1 MSYTVP
7 YAQGL
12 IVYNS
17 NPYYCYNSVS
27 DVKNNNSFIRQ
38 LGNVDAFVANTTAT
52 QINGNI
58 AQLLGYYQQNDNGG
72 STLVWNTTSTVA
84 DDNATVFKPSNITGA
99 GRWIRQFINNSA
111 NVRMW
116 GAKGDGVT
124 DDTKTIQTAIDYCS
138 LSGINNLYFNSENYY
153 LSSWQTNTATES
165 RSYLYKNYLLSVG
178 YLPNNS
184 GVNVNLNLYGVSNT
198 STTLFTNLSAPIAPA
213 NNPSALLWGAE
224 SLSALTVNN
233 LRLARN
239 DAPVIINGNYI
250 NGNSTT
256 EIFNCSPN
264 SFLGYSDRSALDYP
278 NRVSYIKFDT
288 VDFISGNRAI
298 TINRSYIPKTIGYIS
313 VTNCNFYYPNGG
325 VSSTGGGGQIA
336 FFDYDVAS
344 LYVNNCYAEGT
355 TNTITV
361 SSGVPKDGF
370 LYYTGLSALVTNC
383 TFSKFGV
390 ETIFDGPQNQAGG
403 LYLQNPFTIPGV
415 GQSITFTVAAG
426 YNGYDGTQWEQ
437 TYNYQNF
444 YKVGDTITGAN
455 AKGPGSNSGYFG
467 QYTGLYTILALL
479 TSSTPSVYWQI
490 SAVRAPETSYT
501 NYLSGQSLSGMVVT
515 GGWMKKVALTN
526 DTFAQTFSST
536 SLITNCNFLP
546 DPHTHF
552 TLSGTNFGNVE
563 CLGLSHNP
571 GLASSAGTSLF
582 ISNTAYAPDEAIIY
596 RPSFSFPY
604 QHAKSIASNNYFE
617 MYNQIPASITWYSF
631 LNKDGTY
638 TGKIPNIGNAPV
650 IISNDALI
658 GIKITNNTFK
668 FWNGNT
674 FNPSFSTQYDPS
686 FRGQFFG
693 IENASLNS
701 VITNNTFNVNP
712 GLSSSS
718 ILYMGIN
725 TAGLSGD
732 TLTDYPARYPTY
744 SNNTINSLNL
754 NTIKELRNVSY
765 NGGFNSNKFANIN
778 ANVLGYYSAN
788 DGLGGTFVWSAN
800 STDPDDGGITI
811 KPNSISGAGRWIK
824 QFTYSLS
831 ANVAMWGA
839 VGNGVTNDQP
849 AIQNAINYCTIN
861 GVPNLYFDSKTYLL
875 SSYFN
880 NFDSNYT
887 NGGIG
892 SFKKY
897 NLTIGY
903 YPALGTTTKFNINL
917 YGTGST
923 TLSTIVPSS
932 PTNGTYQRCMLGI
945 FENIGTST
953 ISGFTFLNDGHLVG
967 DNGGYLISVEN
978 NVAGGS
984 TCGWS
989 VAYPI
994 NINTLNITNNTF
1006 INGHRAIDVGSTCV
1020 SGGAVTNFNLL
1031 NNNFLYP
1038 RGSDSVNTGGGGQ
1051 IMHVNSACIKNYNIV
1066 GNFAEGA
1073 TTIPVNSPNTY
1084 PKDGFVF
1091 FAGINNYIANNTL
1104 ARMGVESLYVG
1115 ANWNRLDTAM
1125 IGLSGYYKDTKDA
1138 IYTMPAVGQT
1148 LTFNNIRIENSY
1160 DAINALTA
1168 VCGFSVGSY
1177 VAIVDGKYDIG
1188 YGVDSTNDQGTYQI
1202 TGYPFR
1208 GTTASGTTTAVS
1220 IQMTRVSGVDVY
1232 PYSVF
1237 ANSRCSTAGTIITGG
1252 HIYAYNASF
1261 NAGVS
1266 SFIIDNVFTMGFAV
1280 SSAAHLLLAHNPAI
1294 RSDDG
1299 TVYLSGNKI
1308 GAATGIL
1315 SFCNITDPKSTW
1327 LIEKNDFYVY
1337 NETPIAPTGYDHYID
1352 GIGSIMGL
1360 KSVARNNNIHFW
1372 VDINGNTTT
1381 TVNSVVPQK
1390 YVNNP
1395 PNYQPTY
1402 YTGFEAN
1409 YAYWGWNNT
1418 PPLTGQTFINNIAYC
1433 TVPTMSGM
1441 IIPIHGPNGGFAV
1454 NGVDPVS
1461 NIYNFVSGNNIV
1473 FGS

>member
-27 DVKNNNSFIRQ
+27 DIKNNNSFIRQ

-52 QINGNI
+52 QINSNI

-84 DDNATVFKPSNITGA
+84 DDNATVFQPFNITGA

-111 NVRMW
+111 NVAMW
-116 GAKGDGVT
+116 GAKGNGVS
-124 DDTKTIQTAIDYCS
+124 DDTSAIQAAIDYCS
-138 LSGINNLYFNSENYY
+138 LSGINNLYFNSGNYY

-165 RSYLYKNYLLSVG
+165 QSYLYKNYLLSVG
-178 YLPNNS
+178 YLPNNPD
-184 GVNVNLNLYGVSNT
+184 VNVNLNLYGAGNT
-198 STTLFTNLSAPIAPA
+198 PTTLFTNLSAPIAPA

-224 SLSALTVNN
+224 SLSAVTVNN

-264 SFLGYSDRSALDYP
+264 SFLGYSDRSVLDYP
-278 NRVSYIKFDT
+278 NRVSYIKFDG

-298 TINRSYIPKTIGYIS
+298 TINRSYIPKTIGYVS

-336 FFDYDVAS
+336 FFDKDVAR

-361 SSGVPKDGF
+361 SSGLPKDGF
-370 LYYTGLSALVTNC
+370 LYCTGLSALVTNC

-390 ETIFDGPQNQAGG
+390 ETIIDGTQNQAGG
-403 LYLQNPFTIPGV
+403 LYLQNPFTIPSV

-426 YNGYDGTQWEQ
+426 YNGYNGTQWEQ

-455 AKGPGSNSGYFG
+455 ATGPDSGYFG

-501 NYLSGQSLSGMVVT
+501 NYLSAQSLSGKTVT

-552 TLSGTNFGNVE
+552 ILSGTNFGNIE

-582 ISNTAYAPDEAIIY
+582 ISNTAYAPGEVIIY
-596 RPSFSFPY
+596 RPSFSFPN

-617 MYNQIPASITWYSF
+617 MYNQIPASISWYSF
-631 LNKDGTY
+631 LNKNGTY

-650 IISNDALI
+650 MISNDALS

-718 ILYMGIN
+718 IMYMGIN

-732 TLTDYPARYPTY
+732 NLTDYPARYPTY

-754 NTIKELRNVSY
+754 NTIDELRRVSY
-765 NGGFNSNKFANIN
+765 NGGFNYNKFANIN

-788 DGLGGTFVWSAN
+788 DGLGGTFVWSAS
-800 STDPDDGGITI
+800 STATDDGGVVI
-811 KPNSISGAGRWIK
+811 KPNSISGTGRWIR
-824 QFTYSLS
+824 QFSGYS

-839 VGNGVTNDQP
+839 KGNGVTNDQP
-849 AIQNAINYCTIN
+849 AIQAAIDYCTIN

-892 SFKKY
+892 SYKKY

-903 YPALGTTTKFNINL
+903 YPALGTSTKFNINL

-953 ISGFTFLNDGHLVG
+953 ISGLTFYNDGHLVG
-967 DNGGYLISVEN
+967 DNGGMIISVEN

-984 TCGWS
+984 TCGWQA
-989 VAYPI
+989 AYPI

-1006 INGHRAIDVGSTCV
+1006 INGHRAIDVGSTNV
-1020 SGGAVTNFNLL
+1020 SGGAVTNFNLF

-1038 RGSDSVNTGGGGQ
+1038 KGSDSVNGSGGGQ

-1073 TTIPVNSPNTY
+1073 TTVPVNSPNNN
-1084 PKDGFVF
+1084 PKDGFVYY
-1091 FAGINNYIANNTL
+1091 AGINNYIANNTL

-1115 ANWNRLDTAM
+1115 ANWNRFDTAM

-1138 IYTMPAVGQT
+1138 VYTMPAVGQA
-1148 LTFNNIRIENSY
+1148 LTFNNIRIENSW
-1160 DAINALTA
+1160 DQFNALTA
-1168 VCGFSVGSY
+1168 VCGFSIGSY
-1177 VAIVDGKYDIG
+1177 VAIIDGKYDIG
-1188 YGVDSTNDQGTYQI
+1188 YGVDSTNDQGIYQI

-1208 GTTASGTTTAVS
+1208 GTTANGSTTAVS
-1220 IQMTRVSGVDVY
+1220 MQMTRVSGVDAY

-1237 ANSRCSTAGTIITGG
+1237 ANSRSSTANTIITGA
-1252 HIYAYNASF
+1252 HLYPYNASF

-1266 SFIIDNVFTMGFAV
+1266 SFIIDNVFTMGFAI
-1280 SSAAHLLLAHNPAI
+1280 SSTAHLLLAHNPAV
-1294 RSDDG
+1294 RSDNG

-1327 LIEKNDFYVY
+1327 LIEKNDFYMY
-1337 NETPIAPTGYDHYID
+1337 NETPVAPTGYEHYID
-1352 GIGSIMGL
+1352 SIGSIMGL
-1360 KSVARNNNIHFW
+1360 KSVVRNNNIHFW

-1381 TVNSVVPQK
+1381 TVNSAVPQK
-1390 YVNNP
+1390 YVNNS

-1402 YTGFEAN
+1402 YTGFGVN

-1418 PPLTGQTFINNIAYC
+1418 PPLTGQTFINNTAYC
-1433 TVPTMSGM
+1433 SVPTMSGM
-1441 IIPIHGPNGGFAV
+1441 IIPIQGAAGGFAV
-1454 NGVDPVS
+1454 NGVDPTS
-1461 NIYNFVSGNNIV
+1461 NIFNFVSGNNIV
-1473 FGS
+1473 FGF